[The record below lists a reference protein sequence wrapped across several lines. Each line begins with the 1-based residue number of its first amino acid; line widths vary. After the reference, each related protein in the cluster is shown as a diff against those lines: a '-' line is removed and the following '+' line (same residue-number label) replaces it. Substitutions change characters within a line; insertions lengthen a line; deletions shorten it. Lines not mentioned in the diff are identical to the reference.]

1 MFEKFVGS
9 TLSTD
14 CPLEPPATPTSII
27 VKNIEASNLIAFL
40 AKTPNR
46 SLKIVC
52 NSKLGNPPKQVG
64 VPPGRGV
71 WVRPFCGFRGW
82 GANVT
87 LLRY

>member
-27 VKNIEASNLIAFL
+27 VKNIEATNLIAFL

-46 SLKIVC
+46 LSKIVC
-52 NSKLGNPPKQVG
+52 NSKLGNLPKEVG
-64 VPPGRGV
+64 VSPGCGV
-71 WVRPFCGFRGW
+71 WVRPFLWLQGVGC
-82 GANVT
+82 
-87 LLRY
+87 